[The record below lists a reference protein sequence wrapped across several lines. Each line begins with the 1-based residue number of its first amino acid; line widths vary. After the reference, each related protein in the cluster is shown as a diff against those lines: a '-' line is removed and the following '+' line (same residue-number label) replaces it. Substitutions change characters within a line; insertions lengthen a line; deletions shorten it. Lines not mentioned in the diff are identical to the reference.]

1 VALLRM
7 FRIRE
12 GDLLEF
18 RAEAYN
24 ILNSFRPI
32 DPKAQLTS
40 SQFARFARRVIPES
54 CSSR

>member
-1 VALLRM
+1 MALLRM